1 MKLII
6 HILLLFIIVNSILKL
21 SFWKWWHALLFSV
34 GAAAFVVWTKQFAIM
49 QSKTQLH
56 DFMMN
61 ADMLKNVAVIITIE
75 SAINLVYSFTALS
88 NQFGKKKKR
97 KLMLLHW
104 YPGILFFPVLF
115 YLLTQAIFTFPGV
128 DFDTLTFLLAMAIV
142 VAIPL
147 LRKGLKYLIPES
159 EFRLEI
165 HFLVT
170 LFVAFIGLLT
180 TVNGHVTYAATKQE
194 YNPKALLL
202 ALIIFAL
209 TFFTGYLWNKHKW
222 KFLQKR
228 TKK

>member
-88 NQFGKKKKR
+88 NQFGKNKKR
-97 KLMLLHW
+97 KLMLLRWYLGFSFPCTVLSFNSGNIHIPGSKFRHPDFSACNGNSSCNSTFTERFEVS
-104 YPGILFFPVLF
+104 YPGIRIQIGNTFFSNPF
-115 YLLTQAIFTFPGV
+115 CGV
-128 DFDTLTFLLAMAIV
+128 
-142 VAIPL
+142 
-147 LRKGLKYLIPES
+147 YW
-159 EFRLEI
+159 
-165 HFLVT
+165 
-170 LFVAFIGLLT
+170 
-180 TVNGHVTYAATKQE
+180 TVNYRKRSCNLCS
-194 YNPKALLL
+194 YKAR
-202 ALIIFAL
+202 I
-209 TFFTGYLWNKHKW
+209 
-222 KFLQKR
+222 
-228 TKK
+228 